1 MRRLLLFCVAVFSM
15 VTLLFAGSRTA
26 DEAFT
31 IAKDHFQSRN
41 AMGMTR
47 SEATP
52 VLVTSS
58 EQLFGNTNTRGNAME
73 EAFYIFNAGRQRFVI
88 VSADDQMKPVL
99 GYSDNGPFIT
109 ESIPEQI
116 LSWLWMYVKE
126 RETLAHSAV
135 QTNLT
140 PWASVNSDHSYP
152 EQVEPLLGD
161 IKWNQ
166 STPYNDL
173 CPVYDGERL
182 VTGCV
187 ATAMAMVLKYHNYP
201 ETGVGQNT
209 YTSKTLQIT
218 SSFDFGATTFDWN
231 NMLPTYA
238 QVEYS
243 DIQSTAVATLMKACG
258 VAVDMDYNIASAG
271 GSGATSYS
279 IVGGLI
285 NYFRYDSNIR
295 YLMRDY
301 YSSTEWMNLIKKELS
316 EKRPILYGGSST
328 EGGHQFVF
336 DGYDEQDMVHV
347 NWGWDGQDN
356 GYFEIT
362 ALNPASPG
370 IGGGTAAGGGFVYG
384 QDMVIGIQKPTADSE
399 YVSQFIV
406 QSSVQLSSE
415 EVNKG
420 GRLELLLSDFYNMG
434 ADFDGNLAVLLVKED
449 ATIVLKQQAV
459 KLPSL
464 NGWRSYPLS
473 VNIPAS
479 VPDGNYTLCIATKGK
494 QESGWSRIRAV
505 QGVDI
510 EFDARVEG
518 DQVTFAGTVPSLEL
532 SAVLQAKHA
541 LYNLSTGDFV
551 ASLTNH
557 GSTEYYGQVSVVL
570 IPLGGSSTNSVEI
583 AMAQVCL
590 EPNQQQEVAL
600 TGTVNAQ
607 AGNYSAY
614 LAVDYGDKEYLLD
627 NPITVT
633 VNPQAATASGV
644 SLVSSVTLP
653 ETNLEE
659 GEKLT
664 LQFQLEC
671 TGGIYDNSLYAFI
684 FAEGQTGTSNIYFS
698 QKVFLEAG
706 RSDVVIS
713 GLPDVAP
720 GTYHAVLCYMGN
732 NGLVQLGTTPYFVI
746 AHGTGVEEHVQEQ
759 GFKIYPQPA
768 ESVLNIS
775 SDKNISRIEVVN
787 VSGGLVKQEEVSIHD
802 GETYALPVDDLT
814 KGCYILILHSED
826 KIYREKFIKK

>member
-1 MRRLLLFCVAVFSM
+1 MKRLLLLCVAAFSM

-26 DEAFT
+26 DEVFA
-31 IAKDHFQSRN
+31 IAQNHFQTRV
-41 AMGMTR
+41 MGATR
-47 SEATP
+47 SETTP

-58 EQLFGNTNTRGNAME
+58 GQLFGNTNTRGNTTE

-126 RETLAHSAV
+126 RETLARSAV
-135 QTNLT
+135 QASLIPLT
-140 PWASVNSDHSYP
+140 AINSDNSYP
-152 EQVEPLLGD
+152 EQVEPLLGN

-166 STPYNDL
+166 STPYNNL

-209 YTSKTLQIT
+209 YTSKTLKIK

-243 DIQSTAVATLMKACG
+243 DIQATAVATLMKACG
-258 VAVDMDYNIASAG
+258 VSVDMDYNLASAG

-285 NYFRYDSNIR
+285 NYFNYDSNIR

-301 YSSTEWMNLIKKELS
+301 YSSAEWMNLIKKELS

-370 IGGGTAAGGGFVYG
+370 IGGGTAAGGGFVYE
-384 QDMVIGIQKPTADSE
+384 QDMVIGIQKPTSDSE

-406 QSSVQLSSE
+406 QSSVQLSAE

-420 GRLELLLSDFYNMG
+420 DDFELLLSDFYNMG
-434 ADFDGNLAVLLVKED
+434 ADFDGNLGVLLVKDD

-464 NGWRSYPLS
+464 NGWQNYTLS
-473 VNIPAS
+473 VNIPTS
-479 VPDGNYTLCIATKGK
+479 VPDGNYILCVATKGK

-510 EFDARVEG
+510 EFNARVEG
-518 DQVTFAGTVPSLEL
+518 DQVTFSSTVPSLEL

-557 GSTEYYGQVSVVL
+557 GSAEYYGQVAVVL
-570 IPLGGSSTNSVEI
+570 IPVGGSSTNSVEI

-590 EPNQQQEVAL
+590 EPGRQQEVAL

-614 LAVDYGDKEYLLD
+614 LAVSYGDGEYLLD

-633 VNPQAATASGV
+633 VSPQAATASGI

-671 TGGIYDNSLYAFI
+671 MGGIYDNSLYAFI
-684 FAEGQTGTSNIYFS
+684 FAEGQMGTSNIYFS

-706 RSDVVIS
+706 SNDVVIS
-713 GLPDVAP
+713 GLPGVGP

-746 AHGTGVEEHVQEQ
+746 AQGTGVEDHVQQ
-759 GFKIYPQPA
+759 RAFVIYPQPA

-775 SDKNISRIEVVN
+775 SDKDISRIEVIN
-787 VSGGLVKQEEVSIHD
+787 VSGGLVKQEKVSIRD
-802 GETYALPVDDLT
+802 GETYALPVDGLA

-826 KIYREKFIKK
+826 KIYRATFIKK